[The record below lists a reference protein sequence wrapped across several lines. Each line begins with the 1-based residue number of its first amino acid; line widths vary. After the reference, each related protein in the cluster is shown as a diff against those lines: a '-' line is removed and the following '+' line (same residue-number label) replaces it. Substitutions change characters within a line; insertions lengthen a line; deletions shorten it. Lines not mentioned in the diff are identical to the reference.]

1 MNANLALLLAVI
13 GAGPASPTALR
24 AMPARAQ
31 TDRVAL
37 PAHTADVTAAVQ
49 PG

>member
-13 GAGPASPTALR
+13 GGGLASPTALR
-24 AMPARAQ
+24 AMPTPAP
-31 TDRVAL
+31 TERVTL
-37 PAHTADVTAAVQ
+37 PAHTADVTASAQ